1 MDVMHKSNILL
12 IPILV
17 IVVMSTLFSCG
28 KSDISGSHEIL
39 NNLLINEDTSMH
51 KNRLFDVET
60 PYTLCYQNNDGSA
73 SIYIFPLPI
82 SYKNGNGDLELIDV
96 SLTSV
101 KDTDY
106 KRRGYVFQTKAGD
119 VKSYYPQKAN
129 GEITIT
135 KGDTSLLSFAINC
148 EPSDECQKAIFR
160 DILGRERSSVIYNSS
175 DDCSFECV
183 PTSTG
188 TVVNI
193 SFDKEPKTGE
203 VSFYFGN
210 QSIQS
215 ISATNNT
222 AVITPNADPSQICAI
237 RSSYLQDASGNV
249 CFNSMIR
256 FEEYGQK
263 VKCIVEMDK
272 DFLKNSELTYPL
284 SISLAFD
291 VLANSLPNIT
301 AYSDKPNDT
310 LSNYSVIGPNTFY
323 GEGSLYMKFRI
334 GYVLK
339 SYEQNVKNASLCFV
353 ALGGSKSDVKIKS
366 ERLNEFWT
374 YTTPELPVG
383 YMEENS
389 ICVSNVGAY
398 RFDITNY
405 VKACI
410 HDDTQNTEDFG
421 LLISAISDEAKVI
434 SNYNNA
440 LYLPYIKIDFYDVPW
455 AFEKVEKINP

>member
-1 MDVMHKSNILL
+1 M
-12 IPILV
+12 
-17 IVVMSTLFSCG
+17 
-28 KSDISGSHEIL
+28 
-39 NNLLINEDTSMH
+39 
-51 KNRLFDVET
+51 
-60 PYTLCYQNNDGSA
+60 
-73 SIYIFPLPI
+73 
-82 SYKNGNGDLELIDV
+82 
-96 SLTSV
+96 
-101 KDTDY
+101 
-106 KRRGYVFQTKAGD
+106 
-119 VKSYYPQKAN
+119 
-129 GEITIT
+129 
-135 KGDTSLLSFAINC
+135 
-148 EPSDECQKAIFR
+148 
-160 DILGRERSSVIYNSS
+160 
-175 DDCSFECV
+175 
-183 PTSTG
+183 
-188 TVVNI
+188 
-193 SFDKEPKTGE
+193 
-203 VSFYFGN
+203 
-210 QSIQS
+210 
-215 ISATNNT
+215 
-222 AVITPNADPSQICAI
+222 
-237 RSSYLQDASGNV
+237 
-249 CFNSMIR
+249 
-256 FEEYGQK
+256 
-263 VKCIVEMDK
+263 KCIVEMDK

-353 ALGGSKSDVKIKS
+353 ALGGSKSDVKIRS

-374 YTTPELPVG
+374 YTTPELPIG

>member
-1 MDVMHKSNILL
+1 MHRSNILL
-12 IPILV
+12 VLILV
-17 IVVMSTLFSCG
+17 VAIMSTLSSCG
-28 KSDISGSHEIL
+28 KSDISDSHDIIS
-39 NNLLINEDTSMH
+39 NLLISEDVGIH
-51 KNRLFDVET
+51 KSRLLDVKT
-60 PYTLCYQNNDGSA
+60 PYTLCYKNIDESV
-73 SIYIFPLPI
+73 SVYIFSSPI
-82 SYKNGNGDLELIDV
+82 SYRNGNNNLELIDV
-96 SLTSV
+96 SLIGV

-106 KRRGYVFQTKAGD
+106 KKKGYVLQTKSGN
-119 VKSYYPQKAN
+119 VRSFYPQKAN

-135 KGDTSLLSFAINC
+135 KGDTSLLSFAIDC

-193 SFDKEPKTGE
+193 SFDKEPKTDE
-203 VSFYFGN
+203 VSFCFDK

-272 DFLKNSELTYPL
+272 DFLTNSELTYPL
-284 SISLAFD
+284 SISRAFD

-353 ALGGSKSDVKIKS
+353 ALGGSKSDVKIRS

-374 YTTPELPVG
+374 YTTPELPIG